1 MKVEADP
8 YRLWNHDLLRNYVD
22 AFYELS
28 LCINERNDSKGN
40 PNKKEINSQ
49 KPINIYTDADS
60 NLTLFFTGLY
70 SPKSYQGLKNG
81 LYFVYD
87 SEHKYVL
94 TRKEILQEDKYK
106 EVKDLLSK
114 IIHRDSFENEL
125 WNNKDLEITE
135 IPTPE
140 RLNSQTAYND
150 ILKAKNDGTKLHG
163 WLHILYDGSNNLP
176 TEFVK
181 SFFCLGF
188 ENINIE
194 KRNEYRN
201 IKIKKWLRQEMK
213 VLNFIKKY

>member
-94 TRKEILQEDKYK
+94 TRKEILQEDNF
-106 EVKDLLSK
+106 KDLLSK

>member
-1 MKVEADP
+1 M
-8 YRLWNHDLLRNYVD
+8 
-22 AFYELS
+22 
-28 LCINERNDSKGN
+28 
-40 PNKKEINSQ
+40 
-49 KPINIYTDADS
+49 
-60 NLTLFFTGLY
+60 
-70 SPKSYQGLKNG
+70 KNG

-87 SEHKYVL
+87 SKKKYVL

-163 WLHILYDGSNNLP
+163 WLHILYDGSDNLP

-188 ENINIE
+188 ENIIT
-194 KRNEYRN
+194 YY
-201 IKIKKWLRQEMK
+201 IL
-213 VLNFIKKY
+213 